1 MMPTRAELLSSI
13 RAAVRFALPYWASVL
28 VVSLADSEL
37 LLALDRE
44 GHSRWE
50 FPEPSWQGTDARRD
64 GEALIGEIERLRAE
78 GWDYLL
84 VPAPAFGWLDRH
96 RELREHLEHEYRPV
110 LKQDACLIFQLEKRD
125 TSLGGTAP
133 DGLPLPP
140 ADMIGLVG
148 GTMSPG
154 SFFESG
160 ASTARWITEMLQENG
175 TGGQDLAA
183 ILDFGCG
190 CGRVIRHWRE
200 ATGASLHGTDYN
212 PHLVAWCRA
221 NLRFADFN
229 VNGPEPPLPY
239 REATFDLIYAM
250 SVLTHLQE
258 SSQMSW
264 MTELKR
270 VLKHGG
276 RLLVTVHGRSYLDWL
291 DPAEAKSFESGNLVV
306 RQSELS
312 GSDFCATFHPEQFVR
327 DTLGQGL
334 EVLDYSTAPVRDA
347 HQDAVLFRKP

>member
-1 MMPTRAELLSSI
+1 MATRAELLSSI

-28 VVSLADSEL
+28 VVSLADSDL

-44 GHSRWE
+44 GHSGWE
-50 FPEPSWQGTDARRD
+50 FPEPSWQGTDGRPEGA
-64 GEALIGEIERLRAE
+64 ALIGEIERLRAE

-84 VPAPAFGWLDRH
+84 VPAPAFAWLDRH
-96 RELREHLEHEYRPV
+96 RELREHLENEYRPV
-110 LKQDACLIFQLEKRD
+110 LEEDACLIFQLEKRD
-125 TSLGGTAP
+125 KGLPETAP

-175 TGGQDLAA
+175 TRIQDRAA

-221 NLRFADFN
+221 NLSFADFY
-229 VNGPEPPLPY
+229 VNGPEPPLPHPDG
-239 REATFDLIYAM
+239 TFDFIYAI

-258 SSQMSW
+258 SSQKSW
-264 MTELKR
+264 MTELTR

-291 DPAEAKSFESGNLVV
+291 DRAESKRFESGDVVV

-312 GSDFCATFHPEQFVR
+312 GSDFCATFHPEKFVR
-327 DTLGQGL
+327 DVLGQGL
-334 EVLDYSTAPVRDA
+334 EMLDYSTAPTRDA
-347 HQDAVLFRKP
+347 RQDAVLFCKP